1 MKEMIR
7 LLDIIDIN
15 DFQSLQDDIAL
26 STDMALLTVDY
37 KGVPVT
43 EHSSCQS
50 YCHLLRQ
57 QVPYQD
63 LCQKCDSRGGLE
75 AARLQ
80 KPYIYIC
87 HRGIVDLAVPIIANN
102 QYLGALMAGQVRI
115 SDDSKLEWIAAK
127 KEYAL
132 ELEVQHQL
140 EDSFEKLPVMTYE
153 KIEAIGNL
161 LFGISKVLVDRALLK
176 LELDGASRSLDE
188 NSHRGLP
195 HGSSASASTTSGSA
209 HAASST
215 PSGLLKTDHID
226 HIPTQYLFL
235 KPAIE
240 FLHQHLSDKV
250 YIEEVSALCNI
261 SESYFSKCFNKAFGM
276 SFSAYQ
282 NRLKLLKAEELITT
296 TNKNINQISDE
307 LGYENASYFIR
318 VFKKEYN
325 VTPAMYKQRYIEKT
339 QFDHRQQPKQP
350 IK

>member
-1 MKEMIR
+1 MRETLR
-7 LLDIIDIN
+7 LHDIIDIN
-15 DFQSLQDDIAL
+15 EFQALQDDIAL

-43 EHSSCQS
+43 EHSNCQT

-57 QVPYQD
+57 HSPYQD

-115 SDDSKLEWIAAK
+115 IDDSMLEWVAAK
-127 KEYAL
+127 KEYPL
-132 ELEVQHQL
+132 ELPVQSEL
-140 EDSFEKLPVMTYE
+140 ETSFEKLPVMTYE

-176 LELDGASRSLDE
+176 LQLDSSKDSQVESMIKRLDI
-188 NSHRGLP
+188 P
-195 HGSSASASTTSGSA
+195 
-209 HAASST
+209 
-215 PSGLLKTDHID
+215 PSPKDHQIE

-235 KPAIE
+235 KPAID
-240 FLHQHLSDKV
+240 FLHQHLADKV

-282 NRLKLLKAEELITT
+282 NKLKLLKAEELITT

-307 LGYENASYFIR
+307 LGFENSSYFIR

-325 VTPAMYKQRYIEKT
+325 VTPALYKQRYIEKS
-339 QFDHRQQPKQP
+339 QLDHRHPPKHTP